1 MRQLLIYLVLAA
13 LLLAGLGIWQ
23 MFRDTGQGAL
33 LVQKYTD
40 INDLPSNYKDLVKAA
55 AKALPDIGP
64 DADFGFAASPEEVMP
79 RANTDNPILKE
90 MESTRNV
97 RWLGKVL
104 VSKDKAAPREWLYVI
119 ENGQVNKLVPMQ
131 ATHQPE

>member
-1 MRQLLIYLVLAA
+1 MKFWRHIVTGLHKLKANIWPRTVPADDFKGLACYFFRRKGIFRGGNGMRQLLIYLVLAA

-23 MFRDTGQGAL
+23 IFRDTGQGAL

-79 RANTDNPILKE
+79 R
-90 MESTRNV
+90 
-97 RWLGKVL
+97 GKH
-104 VSKDKAAPREWLYVI
+104 
-119 ENGQVNKLVPMQ
+119 G
-131 ATHQPE
+131 